1 MRIAF
6 LLDLGLRRSREEEG
20 GRREDGR
27 QEEGKMWENWGCSI

>member
-20 GRREDGR
+20 GRREEGR
-27 QEEGKMWENWGCSI
+27 QEEGRMWENWGCSI

>member
-27 QEEGKMWENWGCSI
+27 QEEGRMWENWGCSI